1 MVEWWHPLDGSTGF
15 DILVTPTLNG
25 PPPPIG
31 YLTEP
36 ETRTERLL
44 TMLQYTAQ
52 FNLTGQPAV
61 SLPLHW
67 TAGGLPVG
75 VQFVGGFAAEA
86 ALLRLASQLE
96 AAQPWADRHPPV
108 HA

>member
-1 MVEWWHPLDGSTGF
+1 
-15 DILVTPTLNG
+15 VTPVLNG

-31 YLTEP
+31 YVSDP
-36 ETRTERLL
+36 VHGMDRLIE
-44 TMLQYTAQ
+44 MLQYTSQ
-52 FNLTGQPAV
+52 FNLTGQPAI

-86 ALLRLASQLE
+86 VLIRLAAQIE
-96 AAQPWADRHPPV
+96 GAQPWADRHPRCTARRCAAPW
-108 HA
+108 